1 MRILSAWLLGLGLAT
16 CAPGPSLRRRPSLC
30 RSSPPTT
37 RRRCCAPRT
46 TREPHSLVHDD
57 DDPKTARTPGIHKRR
72 SWEITHAV
80 PRVKLAYRYFSTVG
94 LEKGVNLDF
103 HAAALDYYPSSG
115 YLRFGIDTE
124 LAFAGGRYDA
134 WYLATGAAL
143 GLQYPGRVTPFLEG
157 RFLAGLLGGS
167 AAGATAVSYIY
178 TGGIETGVELY
189 VASRFFFT
197 AAIGWV
203 HPVYSGVDID
213 WVMAHPGLAPARKS
227 FVSDAFTFKIG
238 VGL

>member
-1 MRILSAWLLGLGLAT
+1 MRILLAWLAMGSLFA
-16 CAPGPSLRRRPSLC
+16 APARADADDDPKSARGETLE
-30 RSSPPTT
+30 
-37 RRRCCAPRT
+37 A
-46 TREPHSLVHDD
+46 PHSLVHDD
-57 DDPKTARTPGIHKRR
+57 DDPKTSRTPAVHKKR
-72 SWEITHAV
+72 SSEITHAV

-103 HAAALDYYPSSG
+103 HAAELDFYPSSG
-115 YLRFGIDTE
+115 YLRFGLDTE

-143 GLQYPGRVTPFLEG
+143 GFQYPWRVTPFIEG

-178 TGGIETGVELY
+178 MGGIDSGIELY
-189 VASRFFFT
+189 VASRFYLT
-197 AAIGWV
+197 ASIGWV

-213 WVMAHPGLAPARKS
+213 WVKLHPGIAPQRKDFS
-227 FVSDAFTFKIG
+227 SDSFTFKVGIG
-238 VGL
+238 L